1 MFVSALLCC
10 FSFSLLRLSSSLVQ
24 GNLQLDDGAPAG
36 RRGNGAYLSDLER
49 SHAPDPLRD
58 SALLPVDSAED
69 RFLMDAASYDEDL
82 SAALQLQGRAMRSPR
97 RCIPHQQSC
106 LGYPLPC
113 CDTCDTCYCR
123 FFNAICYCRR
133 VGHACPPRR
142 T

>member
-1 MFVSALLCC
+1 MFGSVLLCC
-10 FSFSLLRLSSSLVQ
+10 LSFSLRLSSSLVH
-24 GNLQLDDGAPAG
+24 GNIQMDDAP
-36 RRGNGAYLSDLER
+36 YLSDNER
-49 SHAPDPLRD
+49 SHAPSPVHDP
-58 SALLPVDSAED
+58 ALLALDPMED
-69 RFLMDAASYDEDL
+69 RFLMDSVSYDEDS

-113 CDTCDTCYCR
+113 CDPCDTCYCR